1 MKKILFY
8 GAGNISQALIMGLL
22 SSGFN
27 KNNIEYIDR
36 NLSNQKNL
44 KKLKIKKAEQKNIS
58 KIDVFVLAVKPKDA
72 LEAYNEIIQLQD
84 KPKIISL
91 VAGIKTQKYLE
102 SNNIATLMRAMPNT
116 SSRFCQGITA
126 LFNKSFSE
134 RDFKFVKKLFSQVGF
149 VIELDKEQKMNQFT
163 GLIGSGPAYFF
174 YILKVY
180 EKELSKMCNGDM
192 KIVKQMMTS
201 LIQGVATSITD
212 NNNLYDEARCVAK
225 CWVDVNKGTM
235 TTNGTEVTS
244 FADIEWNK
252 DTAMTFDFDV
262 SSDDDPEE
270 LENQF
275 QEFLIK
281 YKSRKTLQV

>member
-72 LEAYNEIIQLQD
+72 LEAYNEIIELQD

-91 VAGIKTQKYLE
+91 VAGIKTQKYLK
-102 SNNIATLMRAMPNT
+102 SNNKATLMRAMPNT

-126 LFNKSFSE
+126 LFNKSFSDW
-134 RDFKFVKKLFSQVGF
+134 DFKFVKKLFSQVGF
-149 VIELDKEQKMNQFT
+149 VVELDKEQKMNQFT

-174 YILKVY
+174 YILKIY
-180 EKELSKMCNGDM
+180 EKELLKMCNGDK

-201 LIQGVATSITD
+201 LIQGVATSI
-212 NNNLYDEARCVAK
+212 NNNSNLDELIKMVASK
-225 CWVDVNKGTM
+225 KGT
-235 TTNGTEVTS
+235 TEAGLDYFKS
-244 FADIEWNK
+244 NK
-252 DTAMTFDFDV
+252 LDTIFKKGLQSAV
-262 SSDDDPEE
+262 NRSKEIS
-270 LENQF
+270 N
-275 QEFLIK
+275 EF
-281 YKSRKTLQV
+281 